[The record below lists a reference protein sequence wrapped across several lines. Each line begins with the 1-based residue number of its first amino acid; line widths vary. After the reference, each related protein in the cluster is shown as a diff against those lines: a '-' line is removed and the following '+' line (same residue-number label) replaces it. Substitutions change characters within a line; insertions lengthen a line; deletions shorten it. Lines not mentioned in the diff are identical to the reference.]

1 MNNGGNLMV
10 KHVLYIGGLSIIAV
24 AMIFY
29 PFFPGSYDSAAMG
42 VSTVIQLLEVVGI
55 LLMPLGLAWTIHEIA
70 KQSRKKRNLEIKDR
84 SHRFALSALILASIL
99 LTPISLLIL
108 FGVGISYGVLAIVLW
123 FSTILRLRPRL
134 RALKATGSEDFNPAP
149 LYLIFIPLLVLV
161 AQILLARSATD
172 ASRNQAMANSA
183 EMIAEIEQYHTTY
196 GKYPEVLLAVWK
208 DYYPDSVGVEKFH
221 YVPYAGSYNL
231 YFEQPRLFFDNF
243 GTREFVVYNP
253 VDEHLMLSHA
263 SWFMLFRPGELEVN
277 QGWYEVND
285 ATSPHWKYF
294 WFD

>member
-1 MNNGGNLMV
+1 MI
-10 KHVLYIGGLSIIAV
+10 KHSIQIGLLTLVAIA
-24 AMIFY
+24 AIFY
-29 PFFPGSYDSAAMG
+29 PFFPGSYDSAALS

-123 FSTILRLRPRL
+123 FSTLLRLRPGL
-134 RALKATGSEDFNPAP
+134 RALKATGSEGLNPAP

-161 AQILLARSATD
+161 AQILLARPATD

-196 GKYPEVLLAVWK
+196 GKYPETLLAVWK
-208 DYYPDSVGVEKFH
+208 DYYPDVVGVEKFH

-231 YFEQPRLFFDNF
+231 FFEQPRLFFDIF

-253 VDEHLMLSHA
+253 ADEHIMLSHT
-263 SWFMLFRPGELEVN
+263 SWFMLLTPDELEEH
-277 QGWYEVND
+277 QGWYAVND
-285 ATSPHWKYF
+285 AASPHWKYF